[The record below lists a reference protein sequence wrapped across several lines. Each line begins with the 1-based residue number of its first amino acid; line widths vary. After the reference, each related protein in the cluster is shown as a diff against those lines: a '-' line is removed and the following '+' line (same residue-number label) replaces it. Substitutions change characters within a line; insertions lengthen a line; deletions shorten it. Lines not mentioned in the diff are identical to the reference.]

1 MQGKENMDKKNIT
14 IADVAEALKVS
25 KTTVSRAISGKGRI
39 SEATRARVMN
49 YIEEHDYRPNIIAKG
64 LANSCTYNIGVVMPE
79 NYGMSDATFFIDCLS
94 GLHETAAASGYDILL
109 TICDNIDMSGLQ
121 RMVTNHKVDGVV
133 LMQTFV
139 EDKAISLLKEK
150 EVPFVVIGSSNDP
163 DVIQIDSDNESAC
176 RELTSIL
183 LMKQMKRVALIGG
196 DENKVVSHKRL
207 QGYLKAYDDAGIA
220 VPKDLIYMNHES
232 SAAIYR
238 AVEELVR
245 KGADC
250 IACMDDNICVEVLNH
265 LKKILIMIP
274 NQMKVASF
282 FNSRLLGKYVP
293 SITSISFDV
302 RKLGVLGAKTLIAM
316 IEKEDYKPEPAILLG
331 HEVILKE
338 STF

>member
-14 IADVAEALKVS
+14 IADVAEALNVS

-133 LMQTFV
+133 LMRTFI
-139 EDKAISLLKEK
+139 EDQAIRMLKER
-150 EVPFVVIGSSNDP
+150 EVPFVVIGSSYDHE
-163 DVIQIDSDNESAC
+163 VIQIDTDNEGAC
-176 RELTSIL
+176 KELTSIL
-183 LMKQMKRVALIGG
+183 LMKQMRRIALIGG
-196 DENKVVSHKRL
+196 DADKVVSHKRL
-207 QGYLKAYDDAGIA
+207 QGYLSAYEDAGIP
-220 VPKDLIYMNHES
+220 VPKDMIYMNHES
-232 SAAIYR
+232 PAAIYR
-238 AVEELVR
+238 AVEEIVR

-250 IACMDDNICVEVLNH
+250 IACMDDNICIEVLNQ
-265 LKKILIMIP
+265 LKKMLVMIP
-274 NQMKVASF
+274 KRMRVASF
-282 FNSRLLGKYVP
+282 FNSELLNKSIP
-293 SITSISFDV
+293 SITAISFDV
-302 RKLGVLGAKTLIAM
+302 RKLGILGAETLINI
-316 IEKEDYKPEPAILLG
+316 IEKKEYKAEQVLLPG
-331 HEVILKE
+331 YEVILKE
-338 STF
+338 STL